1 MSTNKKPNIDL
12 ADHDFGCL
20 VTCAI
25 RYCLGRCTYMPKLVC
40 DFVFPLLP
48 YLDDQTIG
56 CMERDIREAPSYGMD
71 CDYATWMQ
79 FLKQLRAEMERR
91 HIAPWQ

>member
-56 CMERDIREAPSYGMD
+56 CMERDIQEAPSYGMD

-79 FLKQLRAEMERR
+79 FLKQIRAEMERR

>member
-25 RYCLGRCTYMPKLVC
+25 RYCLGRCTYMPKLIC
-40 DFVFPLLP
+40 DYVLPLLP
-48 YLDDQTIG
+48 HLDEKTIG

-71 CDYATWMQ
+71 CDYETCMQ
-79 FLKQLRAEMERR
+79 FLKQIRAEMERR

>member
-56 CMERDIREAPSYGMD
+56 CMERDIRETPSYGMD

-79 FLKQLRAEMERR
+79 FLKQIRAEMERR

>member
-71 CDYATWMQ
+71 CDYVTWMQ
-79 FLKQLRAEMERR
+79 FLKQVRAEMERR

>member
-56 CMERDIREAPSYGMD
+56 CMERDIREAPFYGMD

-79 FLKQLRAEMERR
+79 FLKQIRAEMERR